1 MIGIRRNQR
10 HFRLARCQRARLVE
24 DDVCCASD
32 PLERFGIRSTRGS
45 SSRGAVAGTLALLRA
60 LLAKETAMEYIETV
74 LRYVLNTV
82 ENMSAEEVKSM
93 VEQSLSAEKG
103 ELVMALA
110 ERLRNEGRQQ
120 GLQQGIVEGIQQG
133 IVEGLLEAIELGL
146 GIKFG
151 PQGMKLMPAIR
162 RIQDAERLHAI
173 KEAVK
178 IAKHISEVKE
188 VIAE

>member
-1 MIGIRRNQR
+1 MFQATMLLFKYVFRPDYQERLPGI
-10 HFRLARCQRARLVE
+10 F
-24 DDVCCASD
+24 
-32 PLERFGIRSTRGS
+32 
-45 SSRGAVAGTLALLRA
+45 ALLRA
-60 LLAKETAMEYIETV
+60 PLAKETAMEYIETV

-120 GLQQGIVEGIQQG
+120 GLQQGIVEG
-133 IVEGLLEAIELGL
+133 LLEAIELGL

-162 RIQDAERLHAI
+162 RIQDAERLRAI

>member
-1 MIGIRRNQR
+1 MFRPDYQERLPGI
-10 HFRLARCQRARLVE
+10 F
-24 DDVCCASD
+24 
-32 PLERFGIRSTRGS
+32 
-45 SSRGAVAGTLALLRA
+45 ALLRA
-60 LLAKETAMEYIETV
+60 LLAQQTAMEYIETV

-93 VEQSLSAEKG
+93 LEQSLSAEKG

-120 GLQQGIVEGIQQG
+120 G
-133 IVEGLLEAIELGL
+133 IVEGLLGAIELGL

-162 RIQDAERLHAI
+162 RIQDVERLRAI

-178 IAKHISEVKE
+178 IAKHISQVKE